1 MIPPIRMRKT
11 IFMSQFD
18 VVNGIR
24 PEGDVTSA
32 LNGQGSP

>member
-11 IFMSQFD
+11 IFISQFA

-24 PEGDVTSA
+24 PEGDENSA
-32 LNGQGSP
+32 LNGQGNP

>member
-1 MIPPIRMRKT
+1 MIPPIRMRT